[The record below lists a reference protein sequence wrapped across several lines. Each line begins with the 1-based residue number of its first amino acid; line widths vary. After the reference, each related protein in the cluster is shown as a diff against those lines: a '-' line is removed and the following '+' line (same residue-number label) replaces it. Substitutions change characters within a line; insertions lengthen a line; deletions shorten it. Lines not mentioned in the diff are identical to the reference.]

1 MEVILI
7 NNPLKVI
14 KIKGTFKDPE
24 EQNYNNTNSLEIVT
38 SYMDLSKGV
47 WNLSLDTYAL
57 KSNDDSKHLDCVLE
71 VSTNFVSSFEYTK
84 NTQSYQSTPAILGHM
99 SGFGTLKTFDHFE
112 KKWFTLE
119 NAGTGNMFSLY
130 LKQNEIFK
138 KTPVNLNYELT
149 ILFQRIK

>member
-1 MEVILI
+1 MEVLLI

-24 EQNYNNTNSLEIVT
+24 EQNHNNTNCMEMVT

-57 KSNDDSKHLDCVLE
+57 KTNDQSKHLDCVIE
-71 VSTNFVSSFEYTK
+71 VSTNFVSSFEYIK
-84 NTQSYQSTPAILGHM
+84 NTQNYQSVPAILGHM
-99 SGFGTLKTFDHFE
+99 YGFGTTKTFDHFE

-119 NAGTGNMFSLY
+119 NAGSGNMFSLY
-130 LKQNEIFK
+130 LKQNDLFK
-138 KTPVNLNYELT
+138 TTPVNANYELT